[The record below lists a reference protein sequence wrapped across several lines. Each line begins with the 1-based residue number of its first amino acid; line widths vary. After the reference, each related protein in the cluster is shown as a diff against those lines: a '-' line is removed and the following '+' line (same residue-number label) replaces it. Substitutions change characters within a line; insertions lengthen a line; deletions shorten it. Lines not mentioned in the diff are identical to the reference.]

1 MNRLNIHRLPGARR
15 QRGVAAVEFAL
26 ILMLVFLP
34 LLIGIMEMGRV
45 LFYWNTA
52 GEATRMGA
60 RVAVVCDINSSQNA
74 NNPVIRNMQQL
85 LPILQPSNVTIE
97 YTKDTPGSC
106 DATSCTAVTVSI
118 ANVAVNT
125 VVPFVPFNLTMPP
138 FSTRL
143 PRESL
148 NSVGGTNPTCS

>member
-1 MNRLNIHRLPGARR
+1 MRAIDIQRKYRR
-15 QRGVAAVEFAL
+15 RHERGVAAVEFAL
-26 ILMLVFLP
+26 VASMFFM

-52 GEATRMGA
+52 AEATRLGA
-60 RVAVVCDINSSQNA
+60 RVAVVCDINSSQSA
-74 NNPVIRNMQQL
+74 SNPVIKDMQKL
-85 LPILQPSNVTIE
+85 LPILQPSNVTVT
-97 YTKDTPGSC
+97 YAPAGC
-106 DATSCTAVTVSI
+106 DATSCTSVTVAI
-118 ANVAVNT
+118 TNVTVNT

-148 NSVGGTNPTCS
+148 SSVGGTNPTCS

>member
-15 QRGVAAVEFAL
+15 QGGVAALEFAL
-26 ILMLVFLP
+26 ISTVFFT

-74 NNPVIRNMQQL
+74 NNPVIRDMQQL
-85 LPILQPSNVTIE
+85 LPILQPSNVTVT
-97 YTKDTPGSC
+97 YAPAGC
-106 DATSCTAVTVSI
+106 DATSCTSVTVSI

>member
-15 QRGVAAVEFAL
+15 QRGVAALEFAL
-26 ILMLVFLP
+26 VATVFFT

-60 RVAVVCDINSSQNA
+60 RVAVVCDINSSQSA
-74 NNPVIRNMQQL
+74 SNPVIKDMQQL
-85 LPILQPSNVTIE
+85 LPILQPANVTVT
-97 YTKDTPGSC
+97 YAPAGC
-106 DATSCTAVTVSI
+106 DATSCTSVTVAI
-118 ANVAVNT
+118 ANVPVNT

>member
-1 MNRLNIHRLPGARR
+1 MNRLSIHHLPRARR
-15 QRGVAAVEFAL
+15 QKGVAALEFAL
-26 ILMLVFLP
+26 VASVFFT

-52 GEATRMGA
+52 VEATRWGA
-60 RVAVVCDINSSQNA
+60 RVAVVCDINSSQNV
-74 NNPVIRNMQQL
+74 NNPVIRDMQKL
-85 LPILQPSNVTIE
+85 LPILQPANVTVT
-97 YTKDTPGSC
+97 YAPAGC
-106 DATSCTAVTVSI
+106 DATSCTSVTVAI

>member
-1 MNRLNIHRLPGARR
+1 MKRLNIHRLPGARR
-15 QRGVAAVEFAL
+15 QRGVAALEFAL
-26 ILMLVFLP
+26 ISTVFFT

-60 RVAVVCDINSSQNA
+60 RVAVVCDVNSSQSA
-74 NNPVIRNMQQL
+74 SNPVIKNMRSM
-85 LPILQPSNVTIE
+85 LPILQPANVTVT
-97 YTKDTPGSC
+97 YAPAGC
-106 DATSCTAVTVSI
+106 DASSCTSVTVAI
-118 ANVAVNT
+118 TNVAVNT

>member
-15 QRGVAAVEFAL
+15 QRGVAALEFAL
-26 ILMLVFLP
+26 ISTVFFT

-60 RVAVVCDINSSQNA
+60 RVAVVCDIDQSAS
-74 NNPVIRNMQQL
+74 NPVIKNMQRL
-85 LPILQPSNVTIE
+85 LPILQPSNVTVT
-97 YTKDTPGSC
+97 YAPAGC
-106 DATSCTAVTVSI
+106 DATSCTSVTVAI
-118 ANVAVNT
+118 ADVAVNT

-148 NSVGGTNPTCS
+148 NSVGGANPTCS